1 MTTKLQ
7 PLNLFILH
15 VIKNLVIGTLLI
27 AIGLGIGMWGYHYYE
42 HMSWVDAFC
51 NAAMILSG
59 MGPVVPLNTYGGKMF
74 AGFYALFSGLTFIAI
89 IGFVFAPVFKRFFHK
104 LHLDS

>member
-1 MTTKLQ
+1 MHKQLQ
-7 PLNLFILH
+7 PVHLFLLH
-15 VIKNLVIGTLLI
+15 FAKNLVIGTLFI
-27 AIGLGIGMWGYHYYE
+27 IGGLGIGMWGYHYYE
-42 HMSWVDAFC
+42 HMPWVDAFC

-89 IGFVFAPVFKRFFHK
+89 MGFVFAPVFKRFFHSM
-104 LHLDS
+104 HLDE